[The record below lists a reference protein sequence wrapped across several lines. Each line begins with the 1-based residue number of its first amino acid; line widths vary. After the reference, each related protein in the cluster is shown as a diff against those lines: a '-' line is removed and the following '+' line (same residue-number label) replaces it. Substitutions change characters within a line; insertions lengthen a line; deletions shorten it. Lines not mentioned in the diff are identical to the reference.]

1 LADLVPRP
9 EVLSAARLRGGV
21 ARHLLDIDKGATMAW
36 FWWFLIIVIA
46 VLAVVSLAVYTF
58 VKNRK
63 EEKIFE
69 E

>member
-1 LADLVPRP
+1 
-9 EVLSAARLRGGV
+9 
-21 ARHLLDIDKGATMAW
+21 MAW